1 MNRNQNGIKGVL
13 IASLLYLLS
22 MQGAMLVGAPLG
34 GTLITWEDDFLDAS
48 GIDTTKSSN
57 YVLNTIEG
65 TVSMKDTYEA
75 WHQESWTRLKEIII
89 TNDGSQ
95 TFTEYVLDMTIYY
108 DSDMHSDFDDLR
120 FTDTAGN
127 QLYYWV
133 GEVDPGEFA
142 NVLVRIPSV
151 PPGQT
156 IFYMFY
162 GDPEATDESSFDM
175 IFTWDDR
182 TSPDIMISYK
192 NYLEGAWDPDV
203 AFGNNRFL
211 VAYEERVGP
220 EDLLLGME
228 RTIPCV
234 IHGRSYNHEGD
245 DPQPSGDADI
255 NISIS
260 GSTIHAQNPSI
271 AYGNNVFFVVWEEN
285 PANNIPM
292 RFEADIKGAL
302 VTSSGV
308 VTKRFT
314 IIDATSLQ
322 CDPCVCYDSATNR
335 FFVVWED
342 ARGSTSNY
350 DVYGRI
356 FDGAGNPV
364 TSDFPVASGPN
375 CQDEP
380 WICSDANG
388 NFMVVYEDGF
398 DPEIGPFSLKAQRFD
413 SNGMAIGSIIPV
425 ATGDSS
431 IDHIFPVVSYCH
443 QTERFLF
450 AWNDAD
456 LSAGR
461 YNGNVWGKIVDK
473 HGVVVETEFI
483 LQAGSQYIRTDAVP
497 YLDTMFFVSFDGG
510 SDLWGILVSSD
521 GEVQTESHKLS
532 DGSSVSVDW
541 NNLAVGNGRIFATW
555 EDERDQASEYSDA
568 FGSVWQVY
576 RSTGSLDV
584 DYTIGIEHQIITN
597 TVVVSKVI
605 EGSEGFVEWA
615 IFDADYSTPIGTIR
629 FDILNEQGTQV
640 LLADINPGHDISSLP
655 DQPIRLRA
663 TFSRELPVD
672 SPVLDRWSVSW
683 VGSDYDPPWTT
694 YEMDPSTPN
703 GNNDWYTTAVTF
715 TFEAHDNV
723 SPQEEL
729 ITYYSIDDGT
739 VRTYDDNNKPR
750 ISTDGGYHR
759 IEFYSVDAA
768 GNEEDPHQVI
778 DTIKMD
784 VTDPSVTIDSPQWGR
799 ITPGATVV
807 EGTVYESNSG
817 SGVERIEIWFNGGKA
832 VVLPGQQTYSWSF
845 DAEVLQQYDLE
856 VRAYDNAGN
865 MGNSYVSV
873 RCPHSL
879 VFFLMQFEQL
889 WSFIELILDVFF
901 SPYSLTYYG

>member
-1 MNRNQNGIKGVL
+1 MNMIKGL
-13 IASLLYLLS
+13 MIASLLLLVS
-22 MQGAMLVGAPLG
+22 MQGGMLLG
-34 GTLITWEDDFLDAS
+34 VSSCGTLFTWEDDFLDAS

-75 WHQESWTRLKEIII
+75 WYEDSWTRMKEITI

-108 DSDMHSDFDDLR
+108 DSDMQSDFDDLR
-120 FTDTAGN
+120 FTDAEGN
-127 QLYYWV
+127 ELYYWI
-133 GEVDPGEFA
+133 GEVDPGESA

-151 PPGQT
+151 PLGDT
-156 IFYMFY
+156 VFYLFY
-162 GDPEATDESSFDM
+162 GDPEAVDESNFDM

-211 VAYEERVGP
+211 VAWEERVGP
-220 EDLLLGME
+220 EDILLSME
-228 RTIPCV
+228 RTLPCV
-234 IHGRSYNHEGD
+234 IHGRSYNYEGG

-255 NISIS
+255 NISLS

-285 PANNIPM
+285 PANNVPM
-292 RFEADIKGAL
+292 RFEADIQGAL
-302 VTSSGV
+302 ISTSGV

-314 IIDATSLQ
+314 IVTAASLQ
-322 CDPCVCYDSATNR
+322 CDPCVSYDSATNR

-356 FDGAGNPV
+356 FDGSGNPV
-364 TSDFPVASGPN
+364 TSDFQVSGGPN

-380 WICSDANG
+380 WVCSDNNG
-388 NFMVVYEDGF
+388 NFMVVYENGF
-398 DPEIGPFSLKAQRFD
+398 DPEVGPFSLNAQRYD
-413 SNGMAIGSIIPV
+413 STGVALGSVISV
-425 ATGDSS
+425 AVGDTS
-431 IDHIFPVVSYCH
+431 IDHIFPVVSYCP

-461 YNGNVWGKIVDK
+461 YHGNVWGKIVDK
-473 HGVVVETEFI
+473 HGVVVEEDFI

-510 SDLWGILVSSD
+510 SDLWGVLVSSD

-555 EDERDQASEYSDA
+555 EDERDQASEYPDA

-576 RSTGSLDV
+576 RSTGSPDV
-584 DYTIGIEHQIITN
+584 DYSIGVERQMITS
-597 TVVVSKVI
+597 TVIVSKVI
-605 EGSEGFVEWA
+605 ETDDGFLEWA
-615 IFDADYSTPIGTIR
+615 AFDADYSTPIGTIR
-629 FDILNEQGTQV
+629 FDILNEQGTNV
-640 LLADINPGHDISSLP
+640 LLSDINPGRDISSLP

-663 TFSRELPVD
+663 TFNRDLPVD
-672 SPVLDRWSVSW
+672 TPVLDWWSVSW

-694 YEMDPSTPN
+694 YEMNPATPN
-703 GNNDWYTTAVTF
+703 GVDDWYTTAVTF
-715 TFEAHDNV
+715 SFEAHDNV
-723 SPQEEL
+723 SPEEDL
-729 ITYYSIDDGT
+729 VTYYHIDDGA
-739 VRTYDDNNKPR
+739 VRTYDANSKPR
-750 ISTDGGYHR
+750 ISTDGGNHQ

-768 GNEEDPHQVI
+768 GNEEDPHQII
-778 DTIKMD
+778 DNIKMD
-784 VTDPSVTIDSPQWGR
+784 VTNPSVTIDSPQWGR
-799 ITPGATVV
+799 ITPGSTVV
-807 EGTVYESNSG
+807 EGTVYDSSSG

-832 VVLPGQQTYSWSF
+832 AELPGGSTYSWVF
-845 DAEVLQQYDLE
+845 TAELLQQYDLE
-856 VRAYDNAGN
+856 VRAFDHAGN
-865 MGNSYVSV
+865 MGNAYVSV
-873 RCPHSL
+873 RCPHSI
-879 VFFLMQFEQL
+879 FYFLMQFEWL
-889 WSFIELILDVFF
+889 WEIIQWLFDFPFNPSV
-901 SPYSLTYYG
+901 

>member
-1 MNRNQNGIKGVL
+1 MIAVL
-13 IASLLYLLS
+13 LLLVS
-22 MQGAMLVGAPLG
+22 MQGGMLLGVSSG
-34 GTLITWEDDFLDAS
+34 GTLFTWEDDFLDAS

-75 WHQESWTRLKEIII
+75 WYKDSWTRMKEITI

-95 TFTEYVLDMTIYY
+95 TFTEYVLDMAIYY
-108 DSDMHSDFDDLR
+108 DSDMQSDFDDLR
-120 FTDTAGN
+120 FTDAEGN
-127 QLYYWV
+127 ELYYWI
-133 GEVDPGEFA
+133 GEVDPGESA

-151 PPGQT
+151 PPGDT
-156 IFYMFY
+156 VFYLFY
-162 GDPEATDESSFDM
+162 GDTEAADESNFDM

-211 VAYEERVGP
+211 VAWEERIGP

-228 RTIPCV
+228 RTLPCV
-234 IHGRSYNHEGD
+234 IHGRSYNYEGG

-255 NISIS
+255 NISLS

-285 PANNIPM
+285 PANNVPM

-302 VTSSGV
+302 ISTSGV

-314 IIDATSLQ
+314 VVAAASLQ
-322 CDPCVCYDSATNR
+322 CDPCVSYDSATNR

-356 FDGAGNPV
+356 FDASGNPV
-364 TSDFPVASGPN
+364 TSDFQVASGPN

-380 WICSDANG
+380 WVCSDNNG

-398 DPEIGPFSLKAQRFD
+398 DPESGPFSLNAQRFD
-413 SNGMAIGSIIPV
+413 SNGAALGSVISVAIGD
-425 ATGDSS
+425 TS
-431 IDHIFPVVSYCH
+431 IDHIFPVVSYCP

-461 YNGNVWGKIVDK
+461 YHGNVWGKIVDK
-473 HGVVVETEFI
+473 HGVVVEDDFI

-555 EDERDQASEYSDA
+555 EDERDQASEYPDA

-576 RSTGSLDV
+576 RSTGSPDV
-584 DYTIGIEHQIITN
+584 DYTIGVEHQMITS
-597 TVVVSKVI
+597 TVVVSRVI
-605 EGSEGFVEWA
+605 EAGEGFLEWA
-615 IFDADYSTPIGTIR
+615 AFDADYSTPIGTIS
-629 FDILNEQGTQV
+629 FDILNEQGAQV
-640 LLADINPGHDISSLP
+640 ILSDINPGRDISSLP

-663 TFSRELPVD
+663 TFSRDLPVD
-672 SPVLDRWSVSW
+672 TPVLDWWSVSW

-694 YEMDPSTPN
+694 YEMNPATPN
-703 GNNDWYTTAVTF
+703 GADDWYTTAVTF

-723 SPQEEL
+723 SPEEDL
-729 ITYYSIDDGT
+729 VTYYYIDGGS
-739 VRTYDDNNKPR
+739 VRTYDANNKPR
-750 ISTDGGYHR
+750 ISSDGGDHK

-768 GNEEDPHQVI
+768 GNEEDPHQII
-778 DTIKMD
+778 DNIKMD
-784 VTDPSVTIDSPQWGR
+784 ATDPSVTIDSPQWGR
-799 ITPGATVV
+799 ITPGVTVV
-807 EGTVYESNSG
+807 EGTVYDSSSG

-832 VVLPGQQTYSWSF
+832 AELPGGSTYSWTF
-845 DAEVLQQYDLE
+845 TAELLQQYDLE
-856 VRAYDNAGN
+856 VRAFDHAGN

-873 RCPHSL
+873 RCPHS
-879 VFFLMQFEQL
+879 VVYFLMQFEWL
-889 WSFIELILDVFF
+889 WDIIQWLLDLPF
-901 SPYSLTYYG
+901 SIPI